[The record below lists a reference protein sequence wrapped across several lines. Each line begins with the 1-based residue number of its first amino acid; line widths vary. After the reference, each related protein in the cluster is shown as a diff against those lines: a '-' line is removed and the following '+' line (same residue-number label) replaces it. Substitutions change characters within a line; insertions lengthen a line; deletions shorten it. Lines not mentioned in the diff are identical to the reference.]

1 MTHDQFI
8 ELALKVIIIL
18 LCIRIYQ
25 KGKYI
30 AEIRKH
36 RKAVEQYNYLC
47 KNFPDEMR
55 RKEKP

>member
-18 LCIRIYQ
+18 LSIRIYQ
-25 KGKYI
+25 KARYT

-36 RKAVEQYNYLC
+36 RKAVEQYNQLC
-47 KNFPDEMR
+47 KDFPDEMW
-55 RKEKP
+55 RKEKS

>member
-25 KGKYI
+25 KGRYT

-36 RKAVEQYNYLC
+36 RKAVEEYNYLC
-47 KNFPDEMR
+47 KNFPDEMW
-55 RKEKP
+55 RKD